1 MITLK
6 AFSNCL
12 AGLLLLAPA
21 GAVWAQAEEL
31 PKPDAQAAE
40 LPNLAPEAESR
51 RARAQLIIDEAAKLF
66 AQGRYGQATS
76 ALESALELTPKS
88 ATIWTA
94 RGWSLF
100 YAGKMEEAPESFDQA
115 IGYNP
120 TLVRALN
127 GKGMTLFS
135 LGRYPESAKL
145 YDRALRISPERELF
159 WRL

>member
-1 MITLK
+1 MITPK

-31 PKPDAQAAE
+31 PKPDARAAE
-40 LPNLAPEAESR
+40 FPKLDPEAESR
-51 RARAQLIIDEAAKLF
+51 RARAQVISDEAAKLF
-66 AQGRYGQATS
+66 ALGHFRQAIS

-88 ATIWTA
+88 ATLWSA

-100 YAGKMEEAPESFDQA
+100 YSGKMEEALESFNQA

-127 GKGMTLFS
+127 GKGLTLFA
-135 LGRYPESAKL
+135 LGRS
-145 YDRALRISPERELF
+145 
-159 WRL
+159 